1 MDSVAVS
8 VLVIKSLAALRTPLV
23 DPGSCQQ
30 LLGLAFSRDGP
41 QVKLSCL
48 TQIMGSRSGVHHDLL
63 RRLVRYCKRLVSVPG
78 AACTR
83 KGLARTLGPPLLQP
97 ELSMQATD
105 PRQLT
110 QAAIWVTAQMIETK
124 AASDWLLAA
133 HYTPQPSASAASSSQ
148 GHPAGAPSGEPAS
161 QRTPGSNS
169 ASGGSCLARGSRAG
183 TPPGCLGREAGG
195 GTPRGSAPNI
205 DLHPIL
211 LRQQE
216 LKAALRPPAPEGP
229 DKSPWRPPGPNA
241 RVAKRSTR
249 APRTPRHCPALEV
262 LPRTARSQ
270 ESVGTVLGPALA
282 LQSAGPGPVAAS
294 PARGLGP
301 LQAAVAR
308 SSGAESGPGSP
319 VAAHTKSPGLFRGF
333 GTAMGSLFGGL
344 LGRQASAGKQGRGCD
359 ARGAHDGAQRD
370 GVDGEPGVGEA
381 SLGSLSSSSIL
392 DSTADHAPDAHHHD
406 AEEEVSGGRRPPCA
420 SSGRPRPAD
429 GKAPANSA
437 ARGNGGYADR
447 ARARDGARHPHARA
461 GEPAGGDSPAPG
473 EAQGG
478 VAAAALPGL
487 GGGLYVHAETG
498 AVVQKTEG
506 GDGVTA
512 FLPAGLSLDDLLQA
526 AEDMQ
531 RHLPSP
537 GGEGPPGGGFA
548 GDDAPNAYTP
558 LDLASLLAAHAHR
571 LRQESEKRQA
581 LRAAEEVLAS
591 RLGLPGPGGD
601 GVAKTLSLSPE
612 APTSGA
618 KTTEGAPVTDENAPV
633 NTSAGAIGPQGGTRE
648 AVQQQLAQKLRLK
661 QLHWDKLK
669 AAGEGTVWRLA
680 REQHLS
686 MNFEELEALFQILEN
701 NALKKLTSGAKS
713 DEVRLVEHRRAH
725 NICIELSGI
734 RRPFADIKAALVSM
748 DAGALSVEQLSAL
761 SRAVPD
767 DSERRDLELY
777 LQGSHPKHRGV
788 SDPDRLGTV
797 ERYFLEIKDIPR
809 LAQRIRC
816 LIFSRTYAS
825 TAGLCED
832 HLGIMQSACSQLQ
845 TCPGLTQLLTAVLEL
860 GNHLNAGTHRGAAA
874 GFRLDTLLKLADVKG
889 VDRKTSLLHF
899 VVRQLAAQGDIV
911 VQLPAQ
917 LSAVRPA
924 AAMQL
929 TSIRGMI
936 DELRAGLRG
945 VTEEIMH
952 AARAGHASCAAES
965 VHGEEDAAGCRRFSE
980 LMAAFHVDAA
990 TRFCALEAQEKAMYE
1005 DLHQVADYFGEAFKE
1020 TDPAHVVHVVR
1031 DFVLLFEKVVREM
1044 KVSEEAAAT
1053 AAKQRAAMTRKKGNA
1068 ERALGTPRGAKGK
1081 TQSAAVPEQLLEIE
1095 AAPGQVEVE
1104 QVVSAMV
1111 QTVAERAA
1119 DGVEYGVAGEP
1130 ATMTELG
1137 KVDEATEA
1145 PEAAE
1150 AAKMAGAALASGS
1163 QDSAGAEIV
1172 DPPALEDPDAP
1183 CQAAD
1188 QDLPVIVAL
1197 LSTNEEVPGTE
1208 QRAQPCGEGWE
1219 SFDEDIFSNLEAR
1232 LLSDGEDNSV

>member
-1 MDSVAVS
+1 M
-8 VLVIKSLAALRTPLV
+8 
-23 DPGSCQQ
+23 
-30 LLGLAFSRDGP
+30 
-41 QVKLSCL
+41 
-48 TQIMGSRSGVHHDLL
+48 
-63 RRLVRYCKRLVSVPG
+63 
-78 AACTR
+78 
-83 KGLARTLGPPLLQP
+83 
-97 ELSMQATD
+97 
-105 PRQLT
+105 
-110 QAAIWVTAQMIETK
+110 
-124 AASDWLLAA
+124 
-133 HYTPQPSASAASSSQ
+133 
-148 GHPAGAPSGEPAS
+148 
-161 QRTPGSNS
+161 
-169 ASGGSCLARGSRAG
+169 
-183 TPPGCLGREAGG
+183 
-195 GTPRGSAPNI
+195 
-205 DLHPIL
+205 
-211 LRQQE
+211 
-216 LKAALRPPAPEGP
+216 
-229 DKSPWRPPGPNA
+229 
-241 RVAKRSTR
+241 
-249 APRTPRHCPALEV
+249 
-262 LPRTARSQ
+262 
-270 ESVGTVLGPALA
+270 
-282 LQSAGPGPVAAS
+282 
-294 PARGLGP
+294 
-301 LQAAVAR
+301 
-308 SSGAESGPGSP
+308 
-319 VAAHTKSPGLFRGF
+319 
-333 GTAMGSLFGGL
+333 
-344 LGRQASAGKQGRGCD
+344 
-359 ARGAHDGAQRD
+359 
-370 GVDGEPGVGEA
+370 
-381 SLGSLSSSSIL
+381 
-392 DSTADHAPDAHHHD
+392 
-406 AEEEVSGGRRPPCA
+406 
-420 SSGRPRPAD
+420 
-429 GKAPANSA
+429 
-437 ARGNGGYADR
+437 
-447 ARARDGARHPHARA
+447 
-461 GEPAGGDSPAPG
+461 
-473 EAQGG
+473 
-478 VAAAALPGL
+478 
-487 GGGLYVHAETG
+487 
-498 AVVQKTEG
+498 
-506 GDGVTA
+506 
-512 FLPAGLSLDDLLQA
+512 
-526 AEDMQ
+526 
-531 RHLPSP
+531 
-537 GGEGPPGGGFA
+537 
-548 GDDAPNAYTP
+548 
-558 LDLASLLAAHAHR
+558 
-571 LRQESEKRQA
+571 
-581 LRAAEEVLAS
+581 
-591 RLGLPGPGGD
+591 
-601 GVAKTLSLSPE
+601 
-612 APTSGA
+612 
-618 KTTEGAPVTDENAPV
+618 TDENAPV

-1150 AAKMAGAALASGS
+1150 AAKMAGAALASGCATGDLS
-1163 QDSAGAEIV
+1163 LDSEGDTPPPVFDAGLCKEPEEGVGSAATQEPLHSATSIIQASEGAACAENAHCLVQGPEDASSSAAASSVPVTPEEALAPGLDISAETISLDEQQIRDEILDPSVRAPLGGDCTAQDSAGAEIV

-1197 LSTNEEVPGTE
+1197 LSTDEEVPGTE